1 MKALLYD
8 GYYYVICTLI
18 ACKSSLEVFVLDN
31 SVKTEKSFTNCGTL
45 CHDKYKAFSKNKG
58 GFLNDSIQT

>member
-8 GYYYVICTLI
+8 GYYYVISTCVD
-18 ACKSSLEVFVLDN
+18 CKNSLKVFVLDN
-31 SVKTEKSFTNCGTL
+31 SVKTEKSFTNDGTL